1 MCMIEKY
8 AEFKFMKLLIHN
20 KMSFP
25 KIESGLIS
33 FIFKSEIS
41 DLNLSKSNS
50 RYYDLVKN

>member
-1 MCMIEKY
+1 MIEKC
-8 AEFKFMKLLIHN
+8 AEFKFMNLLVHN

-25 KIESGLIS
+25 KIESSLIS

>member
-1 MCMIEKY
+1 MIEKC
-8 AEFKFMKLLIHN
+8 AEFKFMKLLVHN

>member
-1 MCMIEKY
+1 MVHP
-8 AEFKFMKLLIHN
+8 FKFVHN

-25 KIESGLIS
+25 KIKSDLIS